1 MAVCW
6 SWKRPCQPG
15 PVPDHLS
22 QASLLEFAAAG
33 PKLGLLIERPGLRLR
48 HWPAWL
54 DSATA
59 DRLLAQLRAEVCWK
73 QEAITLYGRRHPL
86 PRLTCWMADP
96 GCGYRY
102 SGLDNAIEPWSPAAA
117 ELREALQQLTGWRF
131 NSLLL
136 NRYRDGRDAM
146 GWHADDEPELD
157 PAAPIASLSLGAARD
172 FRLRPRPSPRRP
184 AVESP
189 PQGGAP
195 FNLPLASGDLLLMDP
210 PTQHWWQHAL
220 PRRLRLDQ
228 ERLNLTFRVV
238 RPEARR
244 EVRSAEPVP
253 IRPAR
258 RRSGARSRRVPG

>member
-1 MAVCW
+1 MY
-6 SWKRPCQPG
+6 
-15 PVPDHLS
+15 
-22 QASLLEFAAAG
+22 
-33 PKLGLLIERPGLRLR
+33 LR

-54 DSATA
+54 PPARA
-59 DRLLAQLRAEVCWK
+59 AELLAALQAEVPWK

-102 SGLDNAIEPWSPAAA
+102 SGLSNVIEPWSPATA
-117 ELREALQQLTGWRF
+117 ELRLALEQLTGWRF

-172 FRLRPRPSPRRP
+172 FRLRPRPRP
-184 AVESP
+184 ASAP
-189 PQGGAP
+189 GKP
-195 FNLPLASGDLLLMDP
+195 FNLELAHGDLLLMEP
-210 PTQHWWQHAL
+210 PTQLWWQHAL
-220 PRRLRLDQ
+220 PRRLRLQQ

-238 RPEARR
+238 RADR
-244 EVRSAEPVP
+244 
-253 IRPAR
+253 
-258 RRSGARSRRVPG
+258 